1 MALFTFLI
9 TLNFPE
15 QLPVIHSEFTA
26 LPRSCECLDDIDTR
40 LAALTIDATPR
51 HVAALHREVL
61 DVTCRDAARD
71 RSTAAL
77 VDLIKVQNS
86 VIERQNAQHIL
97 DQQVHGH
104 LRTQLANRDMPHER
118 RGAVLKHGYGA
129 LDAEALDAL
138 EAEAAEKRAEEE
150 EKQRQKEQEREERQW
165 QKDEA
170 AIVKAMRAA
179 EAAQRKLDRLE

>member
-1 MALFTFLI
+1 M
-9 TLNFPE
+9 
-15 QLPVIHSEFTA
+15 
-26 LPRSCECLDDIDTR
+26 
-40 LAALTIDATPR
+40 AALR
-51 HVAALHREVL
+51 REVL
-61 DVTCRDAARD
+61 DVTHWDAAQD
-71 RSTAAL
+71 RSTVAL

-104 LRTQLANRDMPHER
+104 LRTQLANRDMPRER
-118 RGAVLKHGYGA
+118 CGAVLKHGYGA

-138 EAEAAEKRAEEE
+138 EAEAVEKRAEEE